1 MTEYTRRLADMLHVS
16 SMSDVHITH
25 VWKNGILVSVAQQ
38 RLAIITVTNVLAWR
52 SLIAVEAS
60 AVNLCMVLPKITKDY
75 RCVKAL
81 HVCPEALRNE

>member
-1 MTEYTRRLADMLHVS
+1 MTEYSRRLADMLHVA

-25 VWKNGILVSVAQQ
+25 GWKNGILVSVAQQ

-60 AVNLCMVLPKITKDY
+60 AVNLCMVLPMITKDY

>member
-16 SMSDVHITH
+16 SMSDAHFAH
-25 VWKNGILVSVAQQ
+25 GWKNGILVSVAQQ

-60 AVNLCMVLPKITKDY
+60 AVNLCMVLPRITTNY